1 MSLSKLFAKFPDD
14 ITAEAW
20 FVEQRWPDGV
30 RCVFCGS
37 DNVAVWAS
45 RKPQPYRCRACR
57 RDFSVKTNSLMHA
70 SKLGC
75 RVWVLAIYLMSTSVK
90 GLSSLKLHRDLGV
103 TQKTAWY
110 LAHRIPA
117 AWENQPRGFTGTVET
132 DTAWI
137 GGKAKNMHASVR
149 RQRVHGSNSHLVPVM
164 GVRDRPTGQVAAE
177 AVDRDDSA
185 TAREF
190 LAERTTGP
198 VMVYTDDSQIYARL
212 PRHRS
217 VNHSRGQYVD
227 GACHTNGIES
237 FWALF
242 KRGHYG
248 TYHQMSP
255 RHLHRYIAEFCGRHN
270 MHHLTTPERLGR
282 LAAALDGR
290 RLPYAELVA

>member
-1 MSLSKLFAKFPDD
+1 MSLPELFAKFPDD
-14 ITAEAW
+14 DTAEAW

-30 RCVFCGS
+30 HCVFCGS
-37 DNVAVWAS
+37 ENVAERAS
-45 RKPQPYRCRACR
+45 RKPQPYRCRSCR
-57 RDFSVKTNSLMHA
+57 RNFSVKTGSLMHA

-90 GLSSLKLHRDLGV
+90 GVSNPKLHRDLGV

-110 LAHRIPA
+110 LAHRIRA
-117 AWENQPRGFTGTVET
+117 AWENHPQPFAGPVET

-137 GGKAKNMHASVR
+137 GGKAKNMHATVR

-164 GVRDRPTGQVAAE
+164 GVRDRPTGDVAAE
-177 AVDRDDSA
+177 AVAREDSA

-190 LAERTTGP
+190 LRDHTTGP
-198 VMVYTDDSQIYARL
+198 VMVYTDDSKIYARL

-227 GACHTNGIES
+227 GSCHTNRIES

-248 TYHQMSP
+248 TYHQISP
-255 RHLHRYIAEFCGRHN
+255 QHLHRYITEFCGRHN
-270 MHHLTTPERLGR
+270 MRHLTAGERIGR
-282 LAAALDGR
+282 VAAALDGR
-290 RLPYAELVA
+290 HLPYAELVA